1 MKHNHWYHITL
12 RTSAAVVA
20 LLLLFDS
27 GLLSPITKELSLG
40 AQRYVANG
48 VGVVAGVEPTE
59 LNQITAA
66 LTKQEQELATRE
78 RALREREIEVNLAQ
92 TGTGQNPSTYI
103 LSALLS
109 VLLLL
114 IIINYILD
122 FYRSRPNRFRTQ
134 YE

>member
-1 MKHNHWYHITL
+1 MKKNHWYHLTL
-12 RTSAAVVA
+12 RTSAVVIA

-27 GLLSPITKELSLG
+27 GLISPITKELSSG

-48 VGVVAGVEPTE
+48 IGIVAGVEPTE

-66 LTKQEQELATRE
+66 LTKQEQELAARE
-78 RALREREIEVNLAQ
+78 RALKEREIEVNLAQ
-92 TGTGQNPSTYI
+92 NSTSQNTSTYI

-114 IIINYILD
+114 IILNYILD
-122 FYRSRPNRFRTQ
+122 FYRSRSNRFRVQ